1 MIVKK
6 NQVRSNLLDQ
16 ADENEDGTNNDEWAA
31 SRVANCSHQLAQS
44 ILRRYQV
51 SKPFMLKE
59 DLKIGSMNNGKVFNS
74 MVSGKLSVHSFHAV
88 STGQPVAATHS
99 PPTWLITGD
108 GPESKLSIQRTFN
121 GHDSRDTERDLT
133 N

>member
-16 ADENEDGTNNDEWAA
+16 TDENEDGTNNDEWAA

-51 SKPFMLKE
+51 YKPFMLKE
-59 DLKIGSMNNGKVFNS
+59 DLNIGILDNGKGFQFN
-74 MVSGKLSVHSFHAV
+74 GQWENFQFTV
-88 STGQPVAATHS
+88 STQLALGNQLQQHTRH
-99 PPTWLITGD
+99 
-108 GPESKLSIQRTFN
+108 QR
-121 GHDSRDTERDLT
+121 G
-133 N
+133 